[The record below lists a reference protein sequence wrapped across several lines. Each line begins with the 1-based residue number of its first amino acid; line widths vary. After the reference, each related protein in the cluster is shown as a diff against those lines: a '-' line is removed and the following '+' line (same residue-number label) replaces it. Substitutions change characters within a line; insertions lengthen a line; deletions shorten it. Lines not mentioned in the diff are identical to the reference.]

1 LVRGGS
7 KLDNPDAFATETEP
21 TNRSHNIGFRVVA
34 VIEEA
39 PSGSEEAT
47 PENQEVVPR
56 NP

>member
-34 VIEEA
+34 VIEADDAGDSPPAQPAE
-39 PSGSEEAT
+39 
-47 PENQEVVPR
+47 
-56 NP
+56 